1 MRIPLATEL
10 DSRDGTSNK
19 DERFTN
25 VLAEQDDGANLAVVR
40 PGLATIATASGAGGG
55 LVNFNDALVSVFGTT
70 LGTGDTPSSVSTVI
84 AGFFD
89 FAQSPL

>member
-10 DSRDGTSNK
+10 DSRDGSSNK

-25 VLAEQDDGANLAVVR
+25 VLAESDDGVSLAVVR
-40 PGLATIATASGAGGG
+40 PGLATIATASGTGGG
-55 LVNFNDALVSVFGTT
+55 LNNFNGALVSVFGTT

-84 AGFFD
+84 AGSFD